1 MIVSRREAAEAAYQA
16 ELRAKESAEAAT
28 PEGAARLNREAAVR
42 AARIEAEAREKAQI
56 RAELELVRAAVRATG
71 AQQFSIRDCGTEN
84 KTEFALSV
92 EWGGPAIA
100 RTSTEVHYS
109 LWRDLQPVT
118 LEQVMESIHLRSG
131 WKVV

>member
-1 MIVSRREAAEAAYQA
+1 MSVSRREAAEAAYQA

-100 RTSTEVHYS
+100 RTSTEVH
-109 LWRDLQPVT
+109 
-118 LEQVMESIHLRSG
+118 
-131 WKVV
+131 